1 MPELPARLL
10 PEHKDTIYL
19 TVVDRDGNACSF
31 INSVY
36 ESFGSGLVCPETGVV
51 FQNRGKAFSLEPGH
65 LNSLAPRKR
74 PLHTIIPGLAF
85 KGDQLWTTFGVM
97 GGDYQP
103 VGHARLMTNM
113 LVYGMDPQEAIDAP
127 RVMAYPGPLQIERG
141 VSPKAVAG
149 LLAKGHEPVPAAL
162 PWGGGQAI
170 TIDRARG
177 VLIGGS
183 DPRKDGLA
191 LGY

>member
-1 MPELPARLL
+1 
-10 PEHKDTIYL
+10 
-19 TVVDRDGNACSF
+19 
-31 INSVY
+31 
-36 ESFGSGLVCPETGVV
+36 
-51 FQNRGKAFSLEPGH
+51 
-65 LNSLAPRKR
+65 
-74 PLHTIIPGLAF
+74 
-85 KGDQLWTTFGVM
+85 VM

-103 VGHARLMTNM
+103 VGHSRLMVN
-113 LVYGMDPQEAIDAP
+113 LLDFGMDPQEALDAP
-127 RVMAYPGPLQIERG
+127 RAMAYPGPLLVESGVPAATVERLR
-141 VSPKAVAG
+141 AM
-149 LLAKGHEPVPAAL
+149 GHEPTPAAA